1 MKKYSFLF
9 TLLAISL
16 LMWKCGGSQPLPE
29 TDKIEIPD
37 WFLTP
42 PEDPNYFYG
51 VATSTSKDMQ
61 LAIDKATTDARAK
74 VAQQVEIKI
83 QGLQKKFDEEVGT
96 GENTTI
102 LQQFT
107 QATKTVVNTSLTGSK
122 VKEKKLYQDGKNW
135 RAYILLEY
143 PVGAANTALMQQ
155 LQKQE
160 ELYTRFRSSQTFK
173 ELDEEMNKK

>member
-1 MKKYSFLF
+1 MMKKLSSLVV
-9 TLLAISL
+9 LLVLSVMFIR
-16 LMWKCGGSQPLPE
+16 CGGSQPLPE
-29 TDKIEIPD
+29 TDKMDMPE

-42 PEDPNYFYG
+42 PEDPSYFYG
-51 VATSTSKDMQ
+51 VATATSKDMQ

-74 VAQQVEIKI
+74 IAQQVEIKV

-96 GENTTI
+96 GENSTL

-107 QATKTVVNTSLTGSK
+107 QATKTVVNQSLTGSK
-122 VKEKKLYQDGKNW
+122 VKEKKLFQDGKNW
-135 RAYILLEY
+135 RAYVLVEY
-143 PVGAANTALMQQ
+143 PIGAANTALMQQ

-173 ELDEEMNKK
+173 ELDEEMKK

>member
-1 MKKYSFLF
+1 MKKYSY
-9 TLLAISL
+9 LLAIFAMA
-16 LMWKCGGSQPLPE
+16 LMMWNCGGSQPLPE
-29 TDKIEIPD
+29 TDKNDIPE
-37 WFLTP
+37 WFLNP
-42 PEDPNYFYG
+42 PTDANSFYA
-51 VATSTSKDMQ
+51 VSTATSKDMQ

-74 VAQQVEIKI
+74 IAQQVEIKI
-83 QGLQKKFDEEVGT
+83 QGLQKKFDEEVGS
-96 GENTTI
+96 GENTTL

-122 VKEKKLYQDGKNW
+122 VKDKKIYQDGKNW

-143 PVGAANTALMQQ
+143 PIGAANTALMQQ

>member
-1 MKKYSFLF
+1 MKKYLLF
-9 TLLAISL
+9 TLLAMTLI
-16 LMWKCGGSQPLPE
+16 MWNCGGSQPLPE
-29 TDKIEIPD
+29 TEKNEIPE
-37 WFLTP
+37 WFMTP
-42 PEDPNYFYG
+42 PEDPNYFYA
-51 VATSTSKDMQ
+51 VTTSTSKDMQ

-74 VAQQVEIKI
+74 IAQQVEIKI
-83 QGLQKKFDEEVGT
+83 QGLQKKFDEEVGA
-96 GENTTI
+96 GENTTL

-122 VKEKKLYQDGKNW
+122 VKEKKIYQDGKNW
-135 RAYILLEY
+135 RAYVLLEY
-143 PVGAANTALMQQ
+143 PIGAANTALMQQ